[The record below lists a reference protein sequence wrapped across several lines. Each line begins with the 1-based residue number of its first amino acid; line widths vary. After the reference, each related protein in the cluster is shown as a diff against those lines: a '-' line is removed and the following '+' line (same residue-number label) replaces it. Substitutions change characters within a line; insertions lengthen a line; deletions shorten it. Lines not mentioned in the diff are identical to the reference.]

1 MSTISRVIRLVN
13 TKKKNQNW
21 VCTAGFNDE
30 FFIHYF
36 QPRLKI
42 ISANNFELLIFTS
55 HYPRQT
61 GISKEEMHPMQTVTV
76 ISFNI
81 HKNVTVEKN
90 SRKFFFFSSWQ
101 FPYRLNDNKL
111 FDSPL
116 LNTTRI
122 YSFTYIR
129 DTAFNFLLA
138 NMTSVFEAKNRD
150 DKYNNNTPTSIFPS
164 FD

>member
-81 HKNVTVEKN
+81 HENVTVEKS

-116 LNTTRI
+116 LNTTSILLYVHSRHRLQFSI
-122 YSFTYIR
+122 SKYDKCIR
-129 DTAFNFLLA
+129 GKE
-138 NMTSVFEAKNRD
+138 SRW
-150 DKYNNNTPTSIFPS
+150 
-164 FD
+164 